1 MSDLKFNI
9 GDIVSLKSGGPK
21 MTIEE
26 IETLYENGLPS
37 KKYNCGC
44 SWFVNGELK
53 RSKFSNEALEISK

>member
-9 GDIVSLKSGGPK
+9 GDIVSLKTGGPK

-37 KKYNCGC
+37 NKYNCCC
-44 SWFVNGELK
+44 SWFVDAELK
-53 RSKFSNEALEISK
+53 RSKFSNLALEKEI